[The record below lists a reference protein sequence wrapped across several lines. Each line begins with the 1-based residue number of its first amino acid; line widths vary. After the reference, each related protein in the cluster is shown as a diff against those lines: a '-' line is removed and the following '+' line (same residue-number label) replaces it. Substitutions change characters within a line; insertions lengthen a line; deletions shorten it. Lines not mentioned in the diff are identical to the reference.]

1 MAQISCCAQQSVRAA
16 RRMKTGDRVKIL
28 AGRGIGHTG
37 EIVGINGS
45 TLLVKAENGGGM
57 GAVARI
63 SVRKTAV
70 ELIPVTGTRQGVYGP
85 VYKPEPFR
93 VPRAGSDVASRLP
106 SLLGSTL
113 VYPRGLR

>member
-1 MAQISCCAQQSVRAA
+1 VAQISCCAQQSARLA

-28 AGRGIGHTG
+28 VGRGIGHTG

-85 VYKPEPFR
+85 VYTPEPFR
-93 VPRAGSDVASRLP
+93 VPRAGSDAASRLP
-106 SLLGSTL
+106 SLLGTTL

>member
-1 MAQISCCAQQSVRAA
+1 MACISCRSAQSAHLA

-85 VYKPEPFR
+85 VYRPEPFR
-93 VPRAGSDVASRLP
+93 VPRAGSDAASRLP